1 MIDKESVREGF
12 QRISKKIDE
21 NKERLIEL
29 DRQNGDGDLGISMS
43 DGFHAACEFLEKTE
57 EKRLTQ
63 LFSQAGNAF
72 NEAAPSSLG
81 TILSFF
87 MKGIAK
93 DLKGKESCST
103 KEMASAMQAGIQN
116 VMEKAGS
123 KAGEKTILDA
133 LVPAVHALE
142 SNEDAPWMAAAQA
155 AAEGSEATR
164 QMKAVWGRAAYYGE
178 QSIGIL
184 DGGSYVGA
192 LIFQALSEGKGERA
206 NGKL

>member
-1 MIDKESVREGF
+1 MIDKDCVKNGF
-12 QRISKKIDE
+12 ARISKKIDE

-43 DGFHAACEFLEKTE
+43 DGFHAVCAFLENTE
-57 EKRLTQ
+57 EVRLTQ

-93 DLKGKESCST
+93 GLKGKEGCST
-103 KEMASAMQAGIQN
+103 KEMASAMQIGIQN
-116 VMEKAGS
+116 IMDKAGS

-133 LVPAVHALE
+133 LIPAVHTLE
-142 SNEDAPWMAAAQA
+142 SDESAPWAAAA
-155 AAEGSEATR
+155 AAAAAGSEATR

-178 QSIGIL
+178 QSVGIL

-192 LIFQALSEGKGERA
+192 LIFQALNEMRGEE
-206 NGKL
+206 NDGEL